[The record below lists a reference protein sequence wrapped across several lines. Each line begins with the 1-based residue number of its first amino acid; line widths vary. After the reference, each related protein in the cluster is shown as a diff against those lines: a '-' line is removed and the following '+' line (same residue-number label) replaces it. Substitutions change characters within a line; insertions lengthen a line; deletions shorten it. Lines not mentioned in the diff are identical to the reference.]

1 MMGRS
6 ATAVLLLHAAAAFQ
20 FHENKCEPKTS
31 LPTSEDSK
39 RIAFILRGDAYR
51 GLSYGSTA
59 RGSKRGFMCT
69 PFAVRIQR
77 AISQSHVDYII
88 APLEAAG
95 FRVDVFFATYGC
107 VENAEAQLERLKGF
121 YDRNATRVVHVDRVP
136 RPGATQATPANIAMK
151 SLRRMWPK
159 EGYRS
164 VLIWRFDLV
173 ATTPMGSK
181 MTKLRPAG
189 NTARCDPQLDKDGLA
204 RPARDFRCWCMPLTV
219 SCDSPAGYDAY
230 VSHGDIAYLKYED
243 DWAFGF
249 PGKLAR
255 CAVPVFESDALAMRT
270 FIASHETNYRLAKT
284 GPVLTVFPKRWGIYR
299 TDYSPQGPDKLCRL
313 LRDKFDGPP
322 CPATAELGAKM
333 ACLRHARAANA
344 STVKEARK
352 ATPSWFWQRAACD
365 NATEF
370 IDRRLRG
377 GFVHGHRRRPH
388 HHSPP

>member
-1 MMGRS
+1 M
-6 ATAVLLLHAAAAFQ
+6 Q
-20 FHENKCEPKTS
+20 
-31 LPTSEDSK
+31 
-39 RIAFILRGDAYR
+39 
-51 GLSYGSTA
+51 
-59 RGSKRGFMCT
+59 
-69 PFAVRIQR
+69 
-77 AISQSHVDYII
+77 
-88 APLEAAG
+88 
-95 FRVDVFFATYGC
+95 
-107 VENAEAQLERLKGF
+107 
-121 YDRNATRVVHVDRVP
+121 
-136 RPGATQATPANIAMK
+136 
-151 SLRRMWPK
+151 
-159 EGYRS
+159 
-164 VLIWRFDLV
+164 
-173 ATTPMGSK
+173 
-181 MTKLRPAG
+181 KLRPAG

-352 ATPSWFWQRAACD
+352 ATPSWFWERAACD